1 MSTSFL
7 VTGYCPCEKCCGKK
21 ADPKDIGKTK
31 SGVYDKANH
40 TLAAPSTYSFG
51 TKIELEGYG
60 IKSVDNLDE
69 TKPVVVFASPGFMQS
84 GLSKTL
90 FEKWCSDDK
99 NGICITGYCVD
110 GTLARFLLGS
120 PPEVKLTN
128 GKTENM
134 RMKISNVT
142 FSAHSDFKH
151 TNEFI
156 QILKPKNIIFER

>member
-60 IKSVDNLDE
+60 TFVVEDRGGNIKNNRLDII
-69 TKPVVVFASPGFMQS
+69 QS
-84 GLSKTL
+84 LTILKICL
-90 FEKWCSDDK
+90 FS
-99 NGICITGYCVD
+99 
-110 GTLARFLLGS
+110 F
-120 PPEVKLTN
+120 PF
-128 GKTENM
+128 
-134 RMKISNVT
+134 SNVC
-142 FSAHSDFKH
+142 
-151 TNEFI
+151 
-156 QILKPKNIIFER
+156 L

>member
-60 IKSVDNLDE
+60 TFVVEDRGGNIKNNRLDRFFDTHQE
-69 TKPVVVFASPGFMQS
+69 AVEWG
-84 GLSKTL
+84 SKT
-90 FEKWCSDDK
+90 
-99 NGICITGYCVD
+99 I
-110 GTLARFLLGS
+110 
-120 PPEVKLTN
+120 N
-128 GKTENM
+128 GKSGENVG
-134 RMKISNVT
+134 R
-142 FSAHSDFKH
+142 
-151 TNEFI
+151 
-156 QILKPKNIIFER
+156 